1 MYREQM
7 SKAGMVAVQT
17 CDRLWSWQGDRLYK
31 LLVAGLL
38 GTLVLSAVLLWT
50 GFRSPDDGWETV
62 AGSRAAVA
70 IESFKLRRLTY
81 GCRRSARLWCC
92 LTARERSVGACRK
105 SGVMLQRTSNRSGE

>member
-1 MYREQM
+1 MYREHM
-7 SKAGMVAVQT
+7 SKAGMVVVQIH
-17 CDRLWSWQGDRLYK
+17 DRLWSWQGDRLYR

-50 GFRSPDDGWETV
+50 GFRSPDDRWETV

-81 GCRRSARLWCC
+81 RRRSARLWCC

-105 SGVMLQRTSNRSGE
+105 SAVMLQRTSHRSGE

>member
-7 SKAGMVAVQT
+7 SKAGMVAVQI

-38 GTLVLSAVLLWT
+38 GTLVLSAVLLST

-62 AGSRAAVA
+62 VGSRGGRWDRKLQAAPVDLPVA
-70 IESFKLRRLTY
+70 
-81 GCRRSARLWCC
+81 A
-92 LTARERSVGACRK
+92 
-105 SGVMLQRTSNRSGE
+105 GVRDCGVV

>member
-1 MYREQM
+1 MYREHM
-7 SKAGMVAVQT
+7 SKAGMVVVQIH
-17 CDRLWSWQGDRLYK
+17 DRLWSWQGDRLYR

-50 GFRSPDDGWETV
+50 GFRSPDDHWETV

-81 GCRRSARLWCC
+81 RLPPECAIVVLFDSPGAVGRC
-92 LTARERSVGACRK
+92 LSEISGDAAKDEPSVR
-105 SGVMLQRTSNRSGE
+105 

>member
-7 SKAGMVAVQT
+7 SKAGMVVVQT
-17 CDRLWSWQGDRLYK
+17 CDRLWSWQGDRLYR

-38 GTLVLSAVLLWT
+38 GTLVLSAVLLST

-62 AGSRAAVA
+62 AGSRAVVG

-81 GCRRSARLWCC
+81 RLPPECAIVVLFDSPGAVGRC
-92 LTARERSVGACRK
+92 LSEIRGHAAKDEQSVR
-105 SGVMLQRTSNRSGE
+105 

>member
-38 GTLVLSAVLLWT
+38 GILVLSAVLLWT

-70 IESFKLRRLTY
+70 IESFELRRLPPECAIVVLFDSP
-81 GCRRSARLWCC
+81 GAVGRC
-92 LTARERSVGACRK
+92 LSEISGDAAKDEQSVR
-105 SGVMLQRTSNRSGE
+105 